1 MNPSPKELEARL
13 QYMLPKL
20 KTTLEALERAANDV
34 SAVTAEQPFR
44 PRRWFRRYLAARDAL
59 ERYANGELP
68 PGAPVGAFRYRDRR
82 LVAARYYNANKTQE
96 ARVAWLV
103 EGEPVA
109 CLDARRGTAKSST
122 RVEGQLF
129 AFSDEL
135 RATSHRRAE
144 PAATRMK

>member
-1 MNPSPKELEARL
+1 MSPRE
-13 QYMLPKL
+13 
-20 KTTLEALERAANDV
+20 EALERAANDV

-68 PGAPVGAFRYRDRR
+68 PGAPVGAFRCRDRR

-109 CLDARRGTAKSST
+109 CLDARRGA
-122 RVEGQLF
+122 
-129 AFSDEL
+129 AL
-135 RATSHRRAE
+135 RCRRRASSDA
-144 PAATRMK
+144 PLPRPKRA